1 MSESPLYRMSSAVLS
16 YFDGM
21 TLSPAVWVL
30 LATAVLAM
38 VFHRTAWLTLLL
50 VLMTVCL
57 SQEAIIE
64 PGPALAVWLAW
75 LWAFWRPDK
84 PLRLTGSW
92 LSLAVLMIIALWP
105 WWPFLPTTWQQWPQT
120 RWPQALPI
128 VQISPVILTLIFL
141 SGLSALFRFVLKPS
155 ASWPWHGL
163 GVLLTAIL
171 SWQGE
176 QAASLVWI
184 ALAVVIGATILTDA
198 YSVAYRDALTNIPNR
213 RALSQSLRT
222 LGRRYA
228 IAMADVDHFKSFNDT
243 WGHETGDQVLRVVAS
258 ILTKH
263 RMPVKAFRYG
273 GEEFTLVFRG
283 MTREEATPILDE
295 LRERIADYP
304 LMVRKSDRPS
314 SSKDGK
320 RHRGNT
326 GSAKKVSISASFGV
340 SDDRHAH
347 SPEDA
352 IQRADKALYKAKQAG
367 RNCVRS
373 G

>member
-1 MSESPLYRMSSAVLS
+1 MSESPLYRLSSALMS
-16 YFDGM
+16 HLEGL
-21 TLSPAVWVL
+21 TLSPVAWVL
-30 LATAVLAM
+30 IATAVLAL

-50 VLMTVCL
+50 VLLAVWL
-57 SQEAIIE
+57 SQETVPE
-64 PGPALAVWLAW
+64 PAPALAVWLAW

-84 PLRLTGSW
+84 PLRLVGSW
-92 LSLAVLMIIALWP
+92 LPLLLLITLALWP
-105 WWPFLPTTWQQWPQT
+105 WLPFLPASWQPWPFAN
-120 RWPQALPI
+120 WPAALPI
-128 VQISPVILTLIFL
+128 VHISPLIMTLIFL

-155 ASWPWHGL
+155 ASWPWHAL

-171 SWQGE
+171 SWQGA
-176 QAASLVWI
+176 QAMSLVWI
-184 ALAVVIGATILTDA
+184 ALAVVVGATILTDA

-213 RALSQSLRT
+213 RALTQAMRT

-228 IAMADVDHFKSFNDT
+228 VAMADVDHFKSFNDT
-243 WGHETGDQVLRVVAS
+243 WGHETGDQVLRLVAN

-263 RMPVKAFRYG
+263 RMPVRTFRYG
-273 GEEFTLVFRG
+273 GEEFTLLFRG
-283 MTREEATPILDE
+283 MTREEAMPILDE

-304 LMVRKSDRPS
+304 LMVRKNDRPK

-320 RHRGNT
+320 RRRGDT
-326 GSAKKVSISASFGV
+326 GSAKKVNISASFGV
-340 SDDRHAH
+340 SDNRHAS

-367 RNCVRS
+367 RNCVRA

>member
-1 MSESPLYRMSSAVLS
+1 MSESSLYRMSSALLP
-16 YFDGM
+16 YFDSL

-30 LATAVLAM
+30 LSTAVLAM

-50 VLMTVCL
+50 VLMTVCI
-57 SQEAIIE
+57 SQGALLE
-64 PGPALAVWLAW
+64 PGPTFAVWVAW
-75 LWAFWRPDK
+75 LSALWRPDK
-84 PLRLTGSW
+84 PLRLIGSW
-92 LSLAVLMIIALWP
+92 LPLLLLVIIALWT
-105 WWPFLPTTWQQWPQT
+105 WLPFLPASWQQGLED

-128 VQISPVILTLIFL
+128 VRVSPLILTLIFL
-141 SGLSALFRFVLKPS
+141 SGLSVLFRFVLKPS

-163 GVLLTAIL
+163 GVLFTAVL

-176 QAASLVWI
+176 QAVSFVWI

-213 RALSQSLRT
+213 RALGQALRT

-263 RMPVKAFRYG
+263 RMPVQAFRYG

-314 SSKDGK
+314 SKKDGK

-326 GSAKKVSISASFGV
+326 GNAKMVSISASFGV
-340 SDDRHAH
+340 SDNRHAQ